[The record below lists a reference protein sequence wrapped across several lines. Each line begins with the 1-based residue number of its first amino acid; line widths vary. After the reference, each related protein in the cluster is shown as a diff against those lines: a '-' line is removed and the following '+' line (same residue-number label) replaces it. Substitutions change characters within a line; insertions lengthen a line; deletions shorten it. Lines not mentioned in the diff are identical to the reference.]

1 MSSIVLCRSKNEQE
15 LNCFRN
21 LRDDFLDATIHT
33 KDKTFKVHRIVMAAN
48 SEYFETMF
56 KAKFR
61 ESNGIVEMK
70 EMNSTL
76 FECILEFVYTGTC
89 TVASAQLCDF
99 LRCVHLCAF
108 KELQH
113 VIENFML
120 NNLNESQK
128 RDNMSVLSII
138 DALILADTFGLSE
151 LENAA
156 IFYICKDM
164 KGLRKAV
171 LHDETCISKITH
183 HQIKKILCDAENL
196 ECSESALFKIAKAW
210 ICNQSS
216 SLDANKEAEILAQIR
231 FAFIPKCK
239 RQKVFA
245 DPIMHNHQT
254 LLTNSV
260 INAYDG
266 IGVKRRGMEFDIRKA
281 SVGDAVTVISDFQ
294 ALKIAFRGYGW
305 SDSINDMI
313 GGTYKITYIDVAAN
327 CVRLSE
333 GVNNRPATYTYN
345 FPCRVLT
352 SHKSVENN
360 QSHDC
365 D

>member
-1 MSSIVLCRSKNEQE
+1 MSSIVLCRSKNEQTPI
-15 LNCFRN
+15 CFQN

-33 KDKTFKVHRIVMAAN
+33 KDKTFKVHRIIMAAN

-56 KAKFR
+56 KTKFR
-61 ESNGIVEMK
+61 ESNGVVEMK

-89 TVASAQLCDF
+89 TVATAQLCD
-99 LRCVHLCAF
+99 LLQSVHLCAF
-108 KELQH
+108 KELQN
-113 VIENFML
+113 VIEKFML
-120 NNLNESQK
+120 NNLNENQK
-128 RDNMSVLSII
+128 KDNLSVLSII
-138 DALILADTFGLSE
+138 DALILAGTFELSA

-156 IFYICKDM
+156 ISFICKDM
-164 KGLRKAV
+164 KGLRTAL

-183 HQIKKILCDAENL
+183 DQIKKILSDAENL
-196 ECSESALFKIAKAW
+196 ECSESALFKMAKAW
-210 ICNQSS
+210 ICTQPSP
-216 SLDANKEAEILAQIR
+216 LDANKEAEILSQIR

-266 IGVKRRGMEFDIRKA
+266 IGVKRRGMEFDIKKA

-294 ALKIAFRGYGW
+294 AVKIAFRGYGW

-313 GGTYKITYIDVAAN
+313 GGTYKISYVDVAAN

-333 GVNNRPATYTYN
+333 GVNNRSATYTYN
-345 FPCRVLT
+345 FPPSVLV
-352 SHKSVENN
+352 SDNSVENSQN
-360 QSHDC
+360 SL
-365 D
+365 